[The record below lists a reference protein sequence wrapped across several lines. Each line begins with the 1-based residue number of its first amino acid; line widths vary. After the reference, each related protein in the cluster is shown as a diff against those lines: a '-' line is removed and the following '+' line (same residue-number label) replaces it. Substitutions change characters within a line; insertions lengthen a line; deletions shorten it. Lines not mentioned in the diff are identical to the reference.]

1 MIPRIRSLVDYFD
14 LANARDPRNT
24 SMKDVSRPGA
34 MLTPAMQK
42 EITGIAL
49 HVDFNID
56 WKG

>member
-24 SMKDVSRPGA
+24 FMKGVSRPGG

-42 EITGIAL
+42 GTTGIAL